1 MSSRQ
6 LRYTSVDFREQSTPE
21 RAIWTSSAFKQTWKL
36 WNQMETPRERTQT
49 DDGSRAGSCDIPT
62 FRHAEDGED
71 SAKETQEEKPLR
83 QKENQWNKSF
93 KNFFQEEDDQP
104 SQKLLKGW
112 ERWRLSGATGFN
124 DLEVTADLDDT
135 WLGRMAGMEARE
147 CVEVGGSVQR
157 LETAN
162 KDDSPNNFAVKKWD
176 GGWRREERLKE
187 KMLLKVGIRRV
198 LCGWGRSSAA
208 AEFTLNSKVLLWWCR
223 QIRVIKKRP
232 TLVHNEF
239 CEKAFSK
246 TSFKKEENN
255 EINSNNG
262 INTVTVS
269 RLKGVLCY
277 PNSSKLA
284 LEGASPAEPAQL

>member
-1 MSSRQ
+1 
-6 LRYTSVDFREQSTPE
+6 
-21 RAIWTSSAFKQTWKL
+21 
-36 WNQMETPRERTQT
+36 
-49 DDGSRAGSCDIPT
+49 
-62 FRHAEDGED
+62 
-71 SAKETQEEKPLR
+71 
-83 QKENQWNKSF
+83 
-93 KNFFQEEDDQP
+93 
-104 SQKLLKGW
+104 
-112 ERWRLSGATGFN
+112 
-124 DLEVTADLDDT
+124 
-135 WLGRMAGMEARE
+135 
-147 CVEVGGSVQR
+147 
-157 LETAN
+157 
-162 KDDSPNNFAVKKWD
+162 
-176 GGWRREERLKE
+176 
-187 KMLLKVGIRRV
+187 MLLKVGIRRV

-223 QIRVIKKRP
+223 QIRVSKKRP

-284 LEGASPAEPAQL
+284 LEGASQQSQPSSRLCCYSGSHNPARDKVPAVRITKRACENMQIAAPHPLKFHFGRFWLSSPNLHFSKHPR